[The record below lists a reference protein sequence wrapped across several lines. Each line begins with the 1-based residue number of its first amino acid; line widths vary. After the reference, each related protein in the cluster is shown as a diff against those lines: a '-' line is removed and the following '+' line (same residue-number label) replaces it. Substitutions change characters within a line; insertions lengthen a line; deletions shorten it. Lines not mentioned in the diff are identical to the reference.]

1 MKFLHL
7 SDLHLGKRVNEFS
20 MIEDQEHILEQ
31 ILAITTH
38 EMPDAVLI
46 AGDIYDKTVPSAE
59 AVSLLDNFLAKLAQT
74 GMPVFI
80 ISGNHDSPERIAFA
94 AKLLQKSGVHVSP
107 VYNGSISPVTLCDE
121 WGETDVYLLP
131 YVKTVHVRK
140 AFPEADISTATDAL
154 SCAVSHLNINPE
166 RRNILVAH
174 QLVTGSERCDSEEL
188 SIGDADNVDASAFKC
203 FDYVALGH
211 LHGAQNAA
219 GERIRY
225 CGSPLKYSFSE
236 ARHTKS
242 VTIAELREKGSLQIR
257 TIPLIPLHDMIEI
270 RGTYDEVVCREF
282 YRTLDTNAYVH
293 ITLTDEND
301 IPEAVS
307 KLRIVYPRLMKLDY
321 DNARTRASASPDL
334 PEADAA
340 RSPLELFAE
349 FYESR
354 NHTPLTA
361 EQTIYLEERIRTIWE
376 EAQA

>member
-20 MIEDQEHILEQ
+20 MIEDQKHILEQ
-31 ILAITTH
+31 ILAITVH
-38 EMPDAVLI
+38 EMPNAVLI

-59 AVSLLDNFLAKLAQT
+59 AVSLLDDFLAKLAQMH
-74 GMPVFI
+74 MPVFV

-94 AKLLQKSGVHVSP
+94 ASLLKNSGVYVSP

-121 WGETDVYLLP
+121 WGPADIYLLP
-131 YVKTVHVRK
+131 YVKAVHVRK
-140 AFPEADISTATDAL
+140 AWPEDDISNATEAL
-154 SCAVSHLNINPE
+154 SCAVSHMNIDPD

-174 QLVTGSERCDSEEL
+174 QLVTGSARCDSEEL

-211 LHGAQNAA
+211 LHGPQNAA

-242 VTIAELREKGSLQIR
+242 VTIAELREKGSLSVR
-257 TIPLIPLHDMIEI
+257 TIPLIPLRDMIEI

-282 YRTLDTNAYVH
+282 YRTLDTNSYVH

-307 KLRIVYPRLMKLDY
+307 KLRIVYPNLMKLDY
-321 DNARTRASASPDL
+321 DNKRTRATASLDL
-334 PEADAA
+334 PEENAA
-340 RSPLELFAE
+340 KSPLELFAE
-349 FYESR
+349 FYENR
-354 NHTPLTA
+354 NHTMLSD
-361 EQTIYLEERIRTIWE
+361 EQKSYLEERIKAIWE
-376 EAQA
+376 EGQA